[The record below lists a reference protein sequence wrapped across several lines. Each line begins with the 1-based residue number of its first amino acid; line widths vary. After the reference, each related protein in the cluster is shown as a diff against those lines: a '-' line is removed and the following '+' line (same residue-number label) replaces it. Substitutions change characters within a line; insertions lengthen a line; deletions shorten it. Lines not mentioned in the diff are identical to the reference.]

1 MINRDNYES
10 YLFLYQ
16 EGELD
21 NTTRTEVERFLL
33 QNPDIREEMDTY
45 YDPNLVVTVRQ
56 PVTTKHASLSLW
68 HWVAAACVL
77 TVVGIGV
84 YFTRQGQTEYP
95 TLVAENHSAVPFS
108 EVSNATNAS
117 LAVEPV
123 AESVPLVRV
132 QTPCTLPPL
141 RERVPTAAPTEPVFV
156 PTQVAPV
163 SKSTPVPPIVVASA
177 SLAQVNEIVEVD
189 NLARIVPDA
198 KEAGPRPTFQLARA
212 IKRGLDNSRH
222 DIVNFVYSIFS
233 TNSEGND
240 MAIANQP
247 EY

>member
-56 PVTTKHASLSLW
+56 PVTTKYASLSLW
-68 HWVAAACVL
+68 RWVAAACVL

-84 YFTRQGQTEYP
+84 YFTQQGQTEYP
-95 TLVAENHSAVPFS
+95 TLVAETHTAVPFS
-108 EVSNATNAS
+108 EAPNATNAS
-117 LAVEPV
+117 PAVEPV

-177 SLAQVNEIVEVD
+177 NLAQVNEIVEVD

-198 KEAGPRPTFQLARA
+198 KEAGPRPAFQLARA

-222 DIVNFVYSIFS
+222 DIVNFAYSIFS
-233 TNSEGND
+233 TSSEGND